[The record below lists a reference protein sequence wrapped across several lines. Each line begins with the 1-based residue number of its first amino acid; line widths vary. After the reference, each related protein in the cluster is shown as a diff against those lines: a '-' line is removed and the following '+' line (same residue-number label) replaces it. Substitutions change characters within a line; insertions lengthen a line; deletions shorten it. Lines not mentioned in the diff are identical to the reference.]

1 MSLRFRFILLTGLF
15 LAIVMAIGWIA
26 IASMERLHD
35 ELLTKERQISESEV
49 HAAAAQANLTAQ
61 IQEWQGVVFRGAE
74 DEEFL
79 TQHWA
84 NFEAAEVETRRRLGL
99 MIAGLPSDSN
109 AGGLAS
115 HVLEDHRRMGDL
127 YRTALAAMREGGPG
141 ALAQVTELLDP
152 EEKSSTQTFD
162 QIVQML
168 AADRQ
173 SHQASMEMARVR
185 NLALTAVSILG
196 AAVMAFMVLVWTI
209 NRWVNKPFVSV
220 IKQADRIAGGDFQQ
234 REAPSSSTDIVQ
246 LQGALNKMAGSLGAG
261 YEYFETV
268 NLELEQARDQA
279 IDASRLKSEFL
290 ANVSHEMRTPL
301 NGVIGM
307 SELLADTNLDRD
319 QTMMA
324 SIVRSSA
331 KTLLAVINDLLDFS
345 KIEADHIE
353 LNPVEFRLDELLEES
368 ILVVAPKV
376 DATDVALG
384 FIMESGVPEMV
395 CADPMRLK
403 QVLTN
408 LLSNASKFTEKGEI
422 SARVK
427 ILETGEEGAHLEFT
441 VTDTGIGIPEEKLE
455 IIFEAFRQVDGSA
468 TREHTGTGL
477 GLAISRRLAGLMNGS
492 LRAESEEGK
501 GSRFIFD
508 AWFPV
513 AENDV
518 EQHDPKLDGKRILLV
533 DDHAINLEILSR
545 QLETWGCETV
555 AVSHANEAFDIL
567 SEDAAFDLIISDY
580 QMPEVDGHEF
590 AARVKNES
598 TLAKIPIVLLTSV
611 SPGLGMSE
619 TPDHLFEAVATKPIM
634 KQALREIVDDVLGL
648 GCLVAKPVA
657 PKKKSVRARRNLVPG
672 VRLLVAEDDPMNR
685 KYMSILLRKAGF
697 AHDVVENGRQAV
709 QAIEE
714 GDYDLVLMDCTMP
727 IMDGYE
733 ATQAIREL
741 TGEEGNP
748 YIIGLTGHTGDAA
761 RQKCLTAGMNDYISK
776 PVEPEHLCAEI
787 EAALT
792 VKA

>member
-74 DEEFL
+74 DEEL
-79 TQHWA
+79 LKQHWS
-84 NFEAAEVETRRRLGL
+84 NFEVAEEETRRRLGL

-115 HVLEDHRRMGDL
+115 HVLDDHREMGDL
-127 YRTALAAMREGGPG
+127 YRTALAAMKEGGPS
-141 ALAQVTELLDP
+141 ALAQVTELLVP
-152 EEKSSTQTFD
+152 QEKSSTQTFD

-196 AAVMAFMVLVWTI
+196 AAIMAFMVLVWTI
-209 NRWVNKPFVSV
+209 SRWVNKPFVSV

-234 REAPSSSTDIVQ
+234 RDAPSSSTDIVQ
-246 LQGALNKMAGSLGAG
+246 LQGALNKMAGSLKAG

-268 NLELEQARDQA
+268 NLELERARDEA

-307 SELLADTNLDRD
+307 SELLADTKLDRD

-345 KIEADHIE
+345 KIEADRIE
-353 LNPVEFRLDELLEES
+353 LHPEVFRLEELLEES
-368 ILVVAPKV
+368 ILVVAPRV

-384 FIMESGVPEMV
+384 FIMESGVPDAV

-422 SARVK
+422 SVRVRL
-427 ILETGEEGAHLEFT
+427 LEMGEQGAHLEFT
-441 VTDTGIGIPEEKLE
+441 VTDTGIGIPEEKLD

-477 GLAISRRLAGLMNGS
+477 GLAISRRLAGLMSGS
-492 LRAESEEGK
+492 LRAESEAGK
-501 GSRFIFD
+501 GSRFIMD

-513 AENDV
+513 AESTE
-518 EQHDPKLDGKRILLV
+518 EQAAPKLNGKRILLV

-545 QLETWGCETV
+545 QLEGWGCETV
-555 AVSHANEAFDIL
+555 AVSHANQAFEVL
-567 SEDAAFDLIISDY
+567 SEDSAFDLIISDY
-580 QMPEVDGHEF
+580 QMPDIDGQEL
-590 AARVKNES
+590 AARLKNE
-598 TLAKIPIVLLTSV
+598 TATADIPIVLLTSV

-619 TPDHLFEAVATKPIM
+619 TPNHHFDAVATKPII
-634 KQALREIVDDVLGL
+634 KQALLEIVEDVLGIEH
-648 GCLVAKPVA
+648 VAAKPVV
-657 PKKKSVRARRNLVPG
+657 PKKTKRPRREMIPG

-697 AHDVVENGRQAV
+697 DHDVVENGRQAV
-709 QAIEE
+709 LAIEE
-714 GDYDLVLMDCTMP
+714 VDYDLVLMDCTMP

-733 ATQAIREL
+733 ATQAIREM
-741 TGEEGNP
+741 TGEERCP

-761 RQKCLTAGMNDYISK
+761 RQKCLAAGMNDYISK
-776 PVEPEHLCAEI
+776 PVDPEHLCAEI
-787 EAALT
+787 EAALA
-792 VKA
+792 VNA